1 MAEKSICSNCG
12 NTLVDRWLV
21 CKFCHQARWKMIMPY
36 YVWGIAFLVVVW
48 WLVRNK
54 ISDALNSTDLPGL
67 LLIVV
72 TTTFAILG
80 VVMLL
85 MALIATLRGMFVKKV
100 TAEQRNVRTAA
111 GYTTAPTPLKGA
123 EAATLSAPPIAPSL
137 PVVSPPEQPV
147 ASEIAKPHIQA
158 IYCQKCNHQNASE
171 ATQCSQCGTDLLP
184 GAGVGERIGIFIG
197 SLLLALLSFGGAFL
211 YFRFN
216 PEWGL
221 KALLFLGGMIVFGV
235 LMVVYGVFGSLR
247 KISPHERYEIRAKR
261 HVSLNPLQAIADY
274 GSAINSAPPTQ
285 VFDYLLERAKVF
297 QGLGMTTEAR
307 TDWQHALENINAKL
321 AMPKASID
329 LIKQRAEICRD
340 LGMEDEYALQML
352 RYTIEKEK
360 TFKTKRS
367 DIAMGWEEGLKKGS
381 EDFKRQEL
389 DKIRAEI
396 LANPKYKIVG
406 QCKNCHS
413 IVDLDARLECT
424 NNVKHRK
431 ITEISPTLKI
441 TDPL

>member
-1 MAEKSICSNCG
+1 
-12 NTLVDRWLV
+12 
-21 CKFCHQARWKMIMPY
+21 
-36 YVWGIAFLVVVW
+36 
-48 WLVRNK
+48 
-54 ISDALNSTDLPGL
+54 
-67 LLIVV
+67 
-72 TTTFAILG
+72 
-80 VVMLL
+80 MLL
-85 MALIATLRGMFVKKV
+85 MVLIATLHGLFVRKM
-100 TAEQRNVRTAA
+100 TAEQRNKRASDR
-111 GYTTAPTPLKGA
+111 YTTAPASLAGA
-123 EAATLSAPPIAPSL
+123 ETATLSVSPVVPPITE
-137 PVVSPPEQPV
+137 VSPPVQSS
-147 ASEIAKPHIQA
+147 ASELGTPSVQA
-158 IYCQKCNHQNASE
+158 ISCQKCKHENAPD
-171 ATQCSQCGTDLLP
+171 ATNCSQCGTNLLP
-184 GAGVGERIGIFIG
+184 GAGVGERIGVFIG

-235 LMVVYGVFGSLR
+235 LMVVFGVFSSLR
-247 KISPHERYEIRAKR
+247 KIPPHERYETRAKR

-307 TDWQHALENINAKL
+307 TDWQHALDNINGRM

-340 LGMEDEYALQML
+340 LGMEDEYAMQML

-381 EDFKRQEL
+381 EDFNRQEL

-396 LANPKYKIVG
+396 MANPKYKIVG

-413 IVDLDARLECT
+413 VVDLNARLECT

-431 ITEISPTLKI
+431 ITEISSTLKT